1 MPLNIGATG
10 SIEPYVKFNA
20 KADKWFAKGETGDVE
35 IGRPTFIADLPNIAT
50 GWLRFLEGQA
60 PERVMDT
67 SLDRAAPSC
76 GSAWKKEPA
85 EGVIGV
91 QSGPPSAKGSSEC
104 SRESREPGSGCWSW
118 RRSRRYVAG
127 TSCKARP
134 IKAIS
139 RELKV
144 SRKVVRKVIRSG
156 ETAFAYERRV
166 QPQPK
171 LGPWREELERLLAA
185 NAARASLERL
195 TLMRLF
201 EELRGSAMPAAMM
214 RCGATRPDGGAGRM
228 QPRRRPSCR

>member
-1 MPLNIGATG
+1 MLVVETI
-10 SIEPYVKFNA
+10 A
-20 KADKWFAKGETGDVE
+20 KIRRGYF
-35 IGRPTFIADLPNIAT
+35 
-50 GWLRFLEGQA
+50 
-60 PERVMDT
+60 
-67 SLDRAAPSC
+67 
-76 GSAWKKEPA
+76 
-85 EGVIGV
+85 V
-91 QSGPPSAKGSSEC
+91 QG
-104 SRESREPGSGCWSW
+104 
-118 RRSRRYVAG
+118 
-127 TSCKARP
+127 KA

-185 NAARASLERL
+185 NAARSSRERL

-201 EELRGSAMPAAMM
+201 EELRGLGMPAAMM

-228 QPRRRPSCR
+228 QRRRRPSCR